1 MPPSQ
6 DTPTPST
13 NPLDDDKR
21 SLYDYEPAE
30 HETTSPHWYNATVST
45 GQPAASAQSAS
56 SPVYRSRRYYQ
67 QAAAKNNWLWV
78 LVAVALLALTLVF
91 TMGIIF
97 VLQTGED
104 NESEAASVVTTAPN
118 GDNSAVNTNPIRNG
132 DGADGAVSNSDDDSS
147 ETVDATDTASDTANS
162 AAPRA
167 ATSDDENPT
176 TNLEGDDGSEPI
188 TNDPP
193 GSTELNIRPWDGEE
207 RFTILLMGIDAR
219 PEQGSNGL
227 YRTDTMMI
235 ISFDP
240 MNNSIGM
247 MSIPRDTYVNIPGY
261 TNLQRVNT
269 AYLLGNNQEPGFGP
283 TLAMQTVQYNFG
295 IRIHDYMLVDFNAFI
310 KIIDRIGGVD
320 VFVEREIND
329 RTYPD
334 MNFGYDPFYISEGW
348 HHLDGE
354 TALKYA
360 RSRHTSDDVDRG
372 RRQQQIMLAVRD
384 RVVSLDMVDELVL
397 NALPIWN
404 DINEGVE
411 TGLGFD
417 QLVEL
422 ALFAVEVPEDSINN
436 AVVNW
441 ECCLQSYTTPTGA
454 SVLIPERYSLG
465 LLMVEIFGEGYNQ

>member
-1 MPPSQ
+1 MPPEDTTAGRKNEEDNLYNYDPSQ
-6 DTPTPST
+6 S
-13 NPLDDDKR
+13 
-21 SLYDYEPAE
+21 EA
-30 HETTSPHWYNATVST
+30 TSPHWYNQTVNT
-45 GQPAASAQSAS
+45 ANSANTTVEQV
-56 SPVYRSRRYYQ
+56 SPTPPTYRSRRYYQ
-67 QAAAKNNWLWV
+67 RAAAQNNWLWV
-78 LVAVALLALTLVF
+78 VVGVMLLMLTLVF

-97 VLQTGED
+97 ILQTGED
-104 NESEAASVVTTAPN
+104 DTSDTVSVTTAQPN
-118 GDNSAVNTNPIRNG
+118 DETIVASNVDNEADNGLENTADSQVADNG
-132 DGADGAVSNSDDDSS
+132 LNDDAGTVENTTDPDADA
-147 ETVDATDTASDTANS
+147 
-162 AAPRA
+162 
-167 ATSDDENPT
+167 PT
-176 TNLEGDDGSEPI
+176 TNIQGDDGSEPI
-188 TNDPP
+188 TNNPP

-219 PEQGSNGL
+219 PSEGANGL
-227 YRTDTMMI
+227 YRTDSMMI

-240 MNNSIGM
+240 VNNSIGI

-269 AYLLGNNQEPGFGP
+269 AYLLGNNQQPGFGP

-295 IRIHDYMLVDFNAFI
+295 IRIHDYVLVDFNAFI

-320 VFVEREIND
+320 VYVEREIND

-334 MNFGYDPFYISEGW
+334 MNYGYDPFYISEGW

-384 RVVSLDMVDELVL
+384 RVISLDMIDELVI

-411 TGLGFD
+411 TALGFD

-422 ALFAVEVPEDSINN
+422 ALFAARVPESNINN
-436 AVVNW
+436 GVVSW

-465 LLMVEIFGEGYNQ
+465 LLMVDIFGEGYNQ

>member
-1 MPPSQ
+1 MSSS
-6 DTPTPST
+6 DTSVPQPDET
-13 NPLDDDKR
+13 KR
-21 SLYDYEPAE
+21 SLYDYEPE
-30 HETTSPHWYNATVST
+30 QHETTSPHWYNKTVDT
-45 GQPAASAQSAS
+45 GQPTATNQPGNTPPPA
-56 SPVYRSRRYYQ
+56 PVYRSRRYYQ

-78 LVAVALLALTLVF
+78 IVAVMLLGLTLVF

-97 VLQTGED
+97 VLQTGDDASDESVMVATTVPNNNNSTAGNNAGGQPSANQAEENTAD
-104 NESEAASVVTTAPN
+104 N
-118 GDNSAVNTNPIRNG
+118 
-132 DGADGAVSNSDDDSS
+132 DSS
-147 ETVDATDTASDTANS
+147 AEEQQPPADTDDPSRDNP
-162 AAPRA
+162 APS
-167 ATSDDENPT
+167 TDLQGE
-176 TNLEGDDGSEPI
+176 DGSEPI

-219 PEQGSNGL
+219 PEQGANGL

-235 ISFDP
+235 VSFDP
-240 MNNSIGM
+240 VDDSIGM

-269 AYLLGNNQEPGFGP
+269 AYLLGNNQRPGFGP

-310 KIIDRIGGVD
+310 KIIDRVGGVS
-320 VFVEREIND
+320 VFVEKEIND

-360 RSRHTSDDVDRG
+360 RSRHTTDDVDRG
-372 RRQQQIMLAVRD
+372 RRQQQLILALRD
-384 RVVSLDMVDELVL
+384 QVVTLDMIDELIT

-404 DINEGVE
+404 DINEGIE
-411 TGLGFD
+411 SGLGLD
-417 QLVEL
+417 QLLEL
-422 ALFAVEVPEDSINN
+422 ALFAVEVPEENINN